1 MIFISVSQFWTCFH
15 LIHLI
20 SACDMRKKRIRAAV
34 FAGAFVLFLFLMDY
48 PYLSRFYND
57 HISGHVIASYE
68 KSEQDLDC
76 EKRLQWAQAYNC
88 FLAGNGVCPERFGK
102 SVVSHQESE
111 APMPDEK
118 REWLQA
124 ARVLC
129 LDSTTLAGWIRIPA
143 LDLILPLYIGT
154 DDAALSK
161 GAGILE
167 ERSLPV
173 GGDST
178 HACISAHRGLPD
190 RTLFTNL
197 DMLKTGDAIE
207 VHTLGRTIR
216 YEVFGFE
223 TVTPSDTKA
232 LAILPGKDLLTLIT
246 CTPYGINSHRLYV
259 HARRSEDAAPEQE
272 IHSDDRLFSILS
284 RITDPVFWKLWWWA
298 FATPVLLILL
308 ILLVRR
314 SLR

>member
-1 MIFISVSQFWTCFH
+1 
-15 LIHLI
+15 
-20 SACDMRKKRIRAAV
+20 MRKKRIRAAL
-34 FAGAFVLFLFLMDY
+34 FSGAFLLFLFLMDY

-57 HISGHVIASYE
+57 HISGNVIASFQ
-68 KSEQDLDC
+68 KSEQDADC
-76 EKRLQWAQAYNC
+76 ERRLQWARTYNRY
-88 FLAGNGVCPERFGK
+88 LAGKGECPERLPDMQP
-102 SVVSHQESE
+102 VSEKASDDQSERAEESAVLHE
-111 APMPDEK
+111 ERETPMPAAK
-118 REWLQA
+118 REWLDA

-129 LDSTTLAGWIRIPA
+129 LERTNLAGWIRIPC

-197 DMLKTGDAIE
+197 DMLKAGDSIE

-216 YEVFGFE
+216 YEVFDFE
-223 TVTPSDTKA
+223 TVIPTDTKA

-259 HARRSEDAAPEQE
+259 HARRREDTAADRENPSEG
-272 IHSDDRLFSILS
+272 SLFSILS
-284 RITDPVFWKLWWWA
+284 RLTDPVFWKLWWWA
-298 FATPVLLILL
+298 AATPILLLFL

>member
-1 MIFISVSQFWTCFH
+1 
-15 LIHLI
+15 
-20 SACDMRKKRIRAAV
+20 MRKKRIRAAV

-57 HISGHVIASYE
+57 HISGNIIASYE
-68 KSEQDLDC
+68 KSEQDADC
-76 EKRLQWAQAYNC
+76 EKRLQWAQAYNR
-88 FLAGNGVCPERFGK
+88 FLAGKDVCPEWLPGVQSENAKVSNDRSILTEK
-102 SVVSHQESE
+102 AVVLSE
-111 APMPDEK
+111 EGEEPMLASK
-118 REWLQA
+118 REWLNA

-129 LDSTTLAGWIRIPA
+129 LENTTLAGWIRIPG

-154 DDAALSK
+154 DDEVLSR

-197 DMLKTGDAIE
+197 DMLKAGDSIE

>member
-1 MIFISVSQFWTCFH
+1 
-15 LIHLI
+15 
-20 SACDMRKKRIRAAV
+20 MRKKRIRAAL
-34 FAGAFVLFLFLMDY
+34 FSGAFLLFLFLMDY

-57 HISGHVIASYE
+57 HISGNVIASFQ
-68 KSEQDLDC
+68 KSEQDADC
-76 EKRLQWAQAYNC
+76 ERRLRWARTYNRY
-88 FLAGNGVCPERFGK
+88 LAGKGVCPERLPC
-102 SVVSHQESE
+102 VQPVSEKASDDQSERAEESAVLHEERE
-111 APMPDEK
+111 ALMPAAK
-118 REWLQA
+118 REWLDA

-129 LDSTTLAGWIRIPA
+129 LERTNLAGWIRIPC

-173 GGDST
+173 GGDGT

-197 DMLKTGDAIE
+197 DMLKAGDSIE
-207 VHTLGRTIR
+207 VHTLGRTIH
-216 YEVFGFE
+216 YKVFDFE
-223 TVTPSDTKA
+223 TVIPTDTKA

-259 HARRSEDAAPEQE
+259 HARRSEVAAA
-272 IHSDDRLFSILS
+272 DRENPSEESIFSILS
-284 RITDPVFWKLWWWA
+284 RLADPVFWKLWWWA
-298 FATPVLLILL
+298 AATPILLLFL